1 MLIYFVLFYPPFM
14 AWSVN
19 FHKVLIIIFLTCEL
33 IQTVSNDD
41 VLNMKDRLMLQYSVN
56 ITPALLVLYPC
67 IFFGK
72 FIISLSTLLKY

>member
-1 MLIYFVLFYPPFM
+1 M

-56 ITPALLVLYPC
+56 TTPALLVLYPC
-67 IFFGK
+67 IFF
-72 FIISLSTLLKY
+72 